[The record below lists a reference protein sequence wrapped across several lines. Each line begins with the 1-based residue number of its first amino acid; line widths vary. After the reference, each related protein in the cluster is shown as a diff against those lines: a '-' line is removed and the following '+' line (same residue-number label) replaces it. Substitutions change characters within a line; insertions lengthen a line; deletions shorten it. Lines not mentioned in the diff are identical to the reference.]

1 MGLAVAAPAAAA
13 AIKLISSS
21 LTMFKR
27 RRNVVVRILA
37 GSFLITFGIVAYSQ
51 QKPQAD
57 AGFKP
62 EQQFTSTGEPGSAQ
76 SLGKDQ
82 VRLDVYVVEINSN
95 DDLFGAQHWPSALDH
110 NSATFALN
118 GSVGTDAIFPK
129 HAFFKEG
136 LILAEPVAKAKL
148 RALIQRGKLKASNPP
163 VAYSEPGQR
172 VQIHSLQQHRTIFLE
187 ETAATPYTFN
197 TGLTLDI
204 VPRISEDGIIDLA
217 INSAFSTQIGSQS
230 DVPTISTGSA
240 TAQVKLRSGD
250 AAVIGGLTREAPIYT
265 NNNVP
270 GLRNIPLMD
279 YLFQSRATASERTN
293 VVIIVWARIADK
305 TLQHGPGDVAALYH
319 P

>member
-1 MGLAVAAPAAAA
+1 MGLAVAAP
-13 AIKLISSS
+13 IKLISSG

-27 RRNVVVRILA
+27 RRNVVVKILA
-37 GSFLITFGIVAYSQ
+37 GSFLITFGIATYSQ
-51 QKPQAD
+51 QTQAG

-95 DDLFGAQHWPSALDH
+95 D
-110 NSATFALN
+110 
-118 GSVGTDAIFPK
+118 
-129 HAFFKEG
+129 E
-136 LILAEPVAKAKL
+136 
-148 RALIQRGKLKASNPP
+148 LIQRGKLKASNPP
-163 VAYSEPGQR
+163 VAYSENGQR
-172 VQIHSLQQHRTIFLE
+172 VQIRSLQQHRTIFLE

-240 TAQVKLRSGD
+240 TAEVKLRSGE

-270 GLRNIPLMD
+270 GLRNIPLIE

>member
-1 MGLAVAAPAAAA
+1 MGLAVAAP
-13 AIKLISSS
+13 IKLISSG

-27 RRNVVVRILA
+27 RRNVVVKILA
-37 GSFLITFGIVAYSQ
+37 GSFLITFGIATYSQ
-51 QKPQAD
+51 QTQAG

-95 DDLFGAQHWPSALDH
+95 DDLFGAQHWSSALDH

-136 LILAEPVAKAKL
+136 LVLAEPVAKAKL
-148 RALIQRGKLKASNPP
+148 RELIQRGKLKASNPP
-163 VAYSEPGQR
+163 VAYSENGQR
-172 VQIHSLQQHRTIFLE
+172 VQIRSLQQHRTIFLE

-270 GLRNIPLMD
+270 GLRNIPLIE